1 MPRSPTARRP
11 GAEAP
16 GVPGLGVPGLPRHG
30 LMRPPLFR
38 RPSGKAAEPRSGRP
52 VRKASGSSQEDLVR
66 AVPKAKVRRARLV
79 LTRVDPWSVLKL
91 AFLLS
96 VALGI
101 LTVVAAVALYS
112 LSDVL
117 GIFDRV
123 NDVIGTVL
131 GSEAGRYT
139 VASLAP
145 LSTVTSL
152 ATVLAVV
159 NVILLTAL
167 ATVAALL
174 YNLCASLVGGL
185 GVTLTDD

>member
-1 MPRSPTARRP
+1 MSASSASKAGKPATTSSPKKSKPQQNGKT
-11 GAEAP
+11 
-16 GVPGLGVPGLPRHG
+16 
-30 LMRPPLFR
+30 
-38 RPSGKAAEPRSGRP
+38 SGKG
-52 VRKASGSSQEDLVR
+52 LVR
-66 AVPKAKVRRARLV
+66 PAPRAKVRRARLV

-101 LTVVAAVALYS
+101 LTVVVAVALYS